1 MGLWDRLKQIKE
13 HRSGVGPEQVAGGA
27 EASDPME
34 GCTEIYASEIVD
46 EKTCGRCAGND
57 EHEYAS
63 MAEARKD
70 YPDDGG
76 YRHCES
82 PSGCRGTLVLMRDGN

>member
-13 HRSGVGPEQVAGGA
+13 HRAGVGPEQVAEGA
-27 EASDPME
+27 EAADPME
-34 GCTEIYASEIVD
+34 GCTEIYASEIID
-46 EKTCGRCAGND
+46 EKTCGHCAGND
-57 EHEYAS
+57 EHEYTS
-63 MAEARKD
+63 MAEARED
-70 YPDDGG
+70 YPDGG

>member
-1 MGLWDRLKQIKE
+1 MGLWDRLKQIKAS
-13 HRSGVGPEQVAGGA
+13 RAYVTPEQVVEGA
-27 EASDPME
+27 DTSDPME
-34 GCTEIYASEIVD
+34 GCTEIYASEIID
-46 EKTCGRCAGND
+46 ENTCARCAGND

-63 MAEARKD
+63 MAEARED
-70 YPDDGG
+70 YPDGG

>member
-1 MGLWDRLKQIKE
+1 MGLWDKLKQINGN
-13 HRSGVGPEQVAGGA
+13 RAGTRPEQVAGSA

-34 GCTEIYASEIVD
+34 GYKEIVASEIID
-46 EKTCGRCAGND
+46 EKTCARCAGND

-63 MAEARKD
+63 MAEARDD
-70 YPDDGG
+70 YPDGG